1 MSGDDLSLE
10 SKPSPLHP
18 TLLTLLPPILTTG
31 WQSALQALKTKNAK
45 FEDDLSKLLVANE
58 QAQDHL
64 QHAFTRQLLS
74 GGVLRHTSGK
84 HDQWRVNLASHLH
97 MLGDDPCSVS
107 PAALQTM
114 LTELFSVDARPTQ
127 QHAHHKQ
134 LISTEANTVLVEVG
148 SLALFTNTGELLA
161 HHVEL
166 MRDRSELMYPL
177 YATVYSQN
185 PDLYGKQ
192 DTTSSYRQFII
203 STTISDTYGTE
214 AARARPQVEQKLRI
228 AEVVYWFKLAL
239 GNGALALLVQSKWK
253 KSALQA
259 WDFRVPAVLRYLA
272 ATNPS
277 LAKVCKIAEANI
289 WSCFD
294 NTQGLKVPRHLKY
307 EKYNKKQIG
316 RASLFEL
323 LCSEFE
329 DAAVLED
336 SLD

>member
-1 MSGDDLSLE
+1 M
-10 SKPSPLHP
+10 P
-18 TLLTLLPPILTTG
+18 
-31 WQSALQALKTKNAK
+31 QSAGEWVPAGHHIAL
-45 FEDDLSKLLVANE
+45 L
-58 QAQDHL
+58 
-64 QHAFTRQLLS
+64 
-74 GGVLRHTSGK
+74 
-84 HDQWRVNLASHLH
+84 
-97 MLGDDPCSVS
+97 
-107 PAALQTM
+107 
-114 LTELFSVDARPTQ
+114 
-127 QHAHHKQ
+127 
-134 LISTEANTVLVEVG
+134 
-148 SLALFTNTGELLA
+148 
-161 HHVEL
+161 
-166 MRDRSELMYPL
+166 RDRSELLHPL
-177 YATVYSQN
+177 YATAYSQN
-185 PDLYGKQ
+185 PGLYGKE

-214 AARARPQVEQKLRI
+214 AARARPQVEQKLHI

-253 KSALQA
+253 KSALKA

-277 LAKVCKIAEANI
+277 LVKVCKVAEANF

-307 EKYNKKQIG
+307 EKYNKKQG